1 MIYNLYY
8 KDILIG
14 YIETL
19 NDEYK
24 YSPIDNT
31 NVSNSILADLKK
43 SSSGKII
50 DFPFLE
56 SRIRYMNEFNLDTI
70 KYETDFYKLEKNQ

>member
-24 YSPIDNT
+24 YTPIENT

-43 SSSGKII
+43 EASGKII